1 MERRM
6 MSIDMPTVEQAV
18 LFCLRN
24 EDYRWDSN
32 AKLENL
38 HDGAGLTF
46 IGLTEKYDGDFLKKE
61 HNISITSLHEL
72 YKCDKAHAIKIIV
85 DCYKNKYW
93 NGRGFDGIDSPRIAI
108 RLFDLAVNMGFG
120 GLNDVMRRAGL
131 GKKFTPE
138 AVNAMLDQIGE
149 EKTLHIIKMA
159 ALDRYKIL
167 KGWDRFGNGWTNR
180 LNKDEFVY

>member
-1 MERRM
+1 M
-6 MSIDMPTVEQAV
+6 MSIDIPVVEQAI

-46 IGLTEKYDGDFLKKE
+46 IGLTEKYDGDYLKKE
-61 HNISITSLHEL
+61 HGMAITSLHEL
-72 YKCDKAHAIKIIV
+72 YKCDKAQAIKIIV

-93 NGRGFDGIDSPRIAI
+93 NNRGFDKLTSPRIAI

-131 GKKFTPE
+131 GKTFSAE
-138 AVNAMLDQIGE
+138 AVNKLIEAEGE
-149 EKTLHIIKMA
+149 MGALQTIKAA

-167 KGWDRFGNGWTNR
+167 KNWNRFGNGWTNR
-180 LNKDEFVY
+180 LNKDEFTF